1 MSMPSLPRDRT
12 HKPKKH
18 ESYFSI
24 DPRIVPAL
32 LKHVILRG
40 VVWEPACGKKHI
52 SAAIEMSP
60 NYTVV
65 STDLNSY
72 PGSNNIILD
81 FLKAGVPPL
90 KDIESIV
97 TNPPNTLNLEFT
109 LQALELMR
117 PVNGVVAIFQRHE
130 WDTTQ
135 RTAPIFDHPA
145 YHMKITLRFRPYW
158 FEPKPGSKSP
168 FHKFSWYVWDWKN
181 KEKPIIMFYDN
192 KNTSS
197 S

>member
-1 MSMPSLPRDRT
+1 MPSLPRDRT

-18 ESYFSI
+18 EDYFTI
-24 DPRIVPAL
+24 DARVVPAL
-32 LKHVILRG
+32 LKHIDLKG
-40 VVWEPACGKKHI
+40 IVWEPACGKKHM
-52 SAAIEMSP
+52 SDAIAERHP
-60 NYTVV
+60 RQVLA
-65 STDLNSY
+65 TDIRSY
-72 PGSNNIILD
+72 RGAENNCID
-81 FLKAGVPPL
+81 FLKTESLPL
-90 KDIESIV
+90 RGIESLV

-158 FEPKPGSKSP
+158 FEPKAGEKKGQP
-168 FHKFSWYVWDWKN
+168 FHKFAWYVWRWDRNQEW
-181 KEKPIIMFYDN
+181 PAMLMF
-192 KNTSS
+192 S
-197 S
+197 